1 MSNKRVTI
9 DEEIKRFFME
19 IELRKQI
26 LPENSLPEYLQ
37 KLRNHVFE
45 VHNWLDTDM
54 LVRILSQI
62 RFEAG
67 EKLDNETW
75 EKINLLIQDAL
86 SQIPYTSKRD
96 IIQSYDDVKTE
107 LVAAI
112 TKLNTARN
120 EFAHKSPNFLLRKY
134 SLDSSQGKLDI
145 RDLLRT
151 IKTTEKLFI
160 EHSESSK
167 ACCYFV
173 GKQFEQMNSS
183 NSESLQKLNAPTR
196 TT

>member
-1 MSNKRVTI
+1 MSNKRMTI

-19 IELRKQI
+19 IELSKQI
-26 LPENSLPEYLQ
+26 LPEDSLPGYLQ

-75 EKINLLIQDAL
+75 EKINSLIQDAL
-86 SQIPYTSKRD
+86 SQMPYTSKRD
-96 IIQSYDDVKTE
+96 IIQSYDDVKAE
-107 LVAAI
+107 LTAAI
-112 TKLNTARN
+112 TKLNTVRN

-134 SLDSSQGKLDI
+134 SLNSSRGKLNV

-151 IKTTEKLFI
+151 IKTTERLFI

-167 ACCYFV
+167 ACCYYV
-173 GKQFEQMNSS
+173 SKQYEQMNIL
-183 NSESLQKLNAPTR
+183 NDKKLQKLSTPTS